1 MRHLLRVAAA
11 ASGGRREGLVPRSN
25 RPDAPGPAAGARR
38 VRKLRRDLRCVI
50 PNAEERLASGT
61 QQGRCAASRAYP
73 VQLDE
78 RADAVLV
85 TFPDIPGALTEGAT
99 VEEALAESADCLI
112 AALGGY
118 GPCPR
123 GGGRAIPV
131 PSSAVGGETVELPPV
146 VGAKLALYE
155 AARAER
161 LDEREMA
168 VRLGCSTGAVRVL
181 LDIDSET
188 PLARLQGA
196 MRAIGERRPAQ
207 A

>member
-1 MRHLLRVAAA
+1 M
-11 ASGGRREGLVPRSN
+11 
-25 RPDAPGPAAGARR
+25 ARAQIR
-38 VRKLRRDLRCVI
+38 W
-50 PNAEERLASGT
+50 
-61 QQGRCAASRAYP
+61 AYP

-85 TFPDIPGALTEGAT
+85 TFPDIPEALTEGAT
-99 VEEALAESADCLI
+99 VAEALAEGADCLI

-118 GPCPR
+118 VR
-123 GGGRAIPV
+123 GGRAIPV

-168 VRLGCSTGAVRVL
+168 ARLGCSTGTVRVL
-181 LDIDSET
+181 LDVDSET
-188 PLARLQGA
+188 PLSRLQGA

>member
-1 MRHLLRVAAA
+1 MGHVQ
-11 ASGGRREGLVPRSN
+11 GGG
-25 RPDAPGPAAGARR
+25 
-38 VRKLRRDLRCVI
+38 
-50 PNAEERLASGT
+50 
-61 QQGRCAASRAYP
+61 
-73 VQLDE
+73 
-78 RADAVLV
+78 
-85 TFPDIPGALTEGAT
+85 
-99 VEEALAESADCLI
+99 
-112 AALGGY
+112 
-118 GPCPR
+118 